1 MKRNFWATFAL
12 TLLLACGQLQAQ
24 TLKIDAY
31 TKCQVALISKTEIGN
46 APYGW
51 WSIWQKKKKSK
62 DYKTTPCTFKGLTPD
77 VYTIV
82 VYNQAASPGDDQS
95 DGVILKEVVV
105 GKKFNLKAYYEKSDF
120 KEWNCLSCPWLYVY
134 NGKCFVKQTEILKD
148 VVGQANKTTTYFTI
162 DPKVVID
169 GKLRLKVQEEKDEI
183 THLEQLQV
191 RIDGKVYRPQ
201 YSKKYSKLLAQNDEQ
216 YLKLKKG
223 TSVEVIFD
231 LPKNLQASDK
241 IVLESTGFYIPDAQ
255 FLEAVYQKY
264 LVTDK

>member
-1 MKRNFWATFAL
+1 MKRNFWATLAL

-31 TKCQVALISKTEIGN
+31 TKCQVALISKSEIGT
-46 APYGW
+46 AQYGW
-51 WSIWQKKKKSK
+51 WSIWQQKKKSQ
-62 DYKTTPCTFKGLTPD
+62 DYKSTPCTFKNLAPGT
-77 VYTIV
+77 YTVV
-82 VYNQAASPGDDQS
+82 VYNPGAQVGNDKG
-95 DGVILKEVVV
+95 DGVVLKEIVV

-120 KEWNCLSCPWLYVY
+120 KDWNCLSCPWLYVY

-148 VVGQANKTTTYFTI
+148 VVGTTNKTTTFFTVN
-162 DPKVVID
+162 PKAVID
-169 GKLRLKVQEEKDEI
+169 GTLRIKIQEEKDEI

-191 RIDGKVYRPQ
+191 RINGKVYRPNQ
-201 YSKKYSKLLAQNDEQ
+201 LANTTALLAKNDEQ

-223 TSVEVIFD
+223 QSIELTFD
-231 LPKNLQASDK
+231 LPANLKVSDK

-264 LVTDK
+264 LISDK